1 MIKGKLFLKSI
12 VEYLKSVLDL
22 FEINDSFLPGRNI
35 ITQDS
40 HSILELGEII
50 FRDHGIY
57 TRYWNDDMEIA
68 FEGN

>member
-1 MIKGKLFLKSI
+1 MIKGKLFLQSI

-50 FRDHGIY
+50 FLDHGIY